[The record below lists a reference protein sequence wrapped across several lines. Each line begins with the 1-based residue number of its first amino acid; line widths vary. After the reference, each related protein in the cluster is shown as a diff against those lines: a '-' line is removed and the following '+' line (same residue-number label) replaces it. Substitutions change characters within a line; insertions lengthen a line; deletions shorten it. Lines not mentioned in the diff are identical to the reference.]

1 MAKREAL
8 PMLNGQNVMG
18 FSGVMAPSQKNG
30 MNDKSKYVRKTSCS
44 ECGSKDNMAIYD
56 DGHGYCFGC
65 SYTMQPEKD
74 KPRKSFIKTVKKPLL
89 KFVNPEALP
98 KRGLTKETCE
108 MFGYG
113 ISEHN
118 GQPVQVATYEDKLG
132 RQAAQHI
139 RFFNK
144 KFIWLGDVT
153 ELQLWGQRLWRQQNT
168 GNMFVTITEGEIDC
182 MSVSQAQ
189 GNKFPVVSLPSGSQS
204 ANKYIAANLKWLSQF
219 VRIVLC
225 FDSDEPGMAAAE
237 KAIKILPAGKAA
249 ICRLPRKDA
258 NEMLLAGEG
267 DELRKLLF
275 QATPVRPDGILN
287 ASNLWEELTKK
298 GSNSVC
304 PFPYPML
311 DQFTKGFRKSQ
322 MITIAAGSGTGKS
335 TICRELAHHFL
346 KNKLTVGYIA
356 LEESVQRTMQGILG
370 VEMNKPL
377 HLEDN
382 VEETE
387 GLKQSFDRLFGTE
400 KLFLY
405 DHFGSMDP
413 DRLIEQI
420 TYLAT
425 AEGVDVVIL
434 DHLTIVVSGIDN
446 VDERRAIDIACTK
459 LRQVVESTGIGLI
472 LVSHL
477 RRPPGLSHEQGQTV
491 STSDLRGSS
500 GILQLSDLCIS
511 AERNQQS
518 ESYAERAEL
527 QLRVLKNRHTGMT
540 GPIDKLLYDQ
550 STGRL
555 VVPMATYFGN

>member
-1 MAKREAL
+1 MVLGL
-8 PMLNGQNVMG
+8 PSMG
-18 FSGVMAPSQKNG
+18 FSGVMALFPEIG
-30 MNDKSKYVRKTSCS
+30 MNNKSKYVRKTSCP

-56 DGHGYCFGC
+56 DGHGFCFGC
-65 SYTMQPEKD
+65 SYTYHPPKE

-89 KFVNPEALP
+89 KFVTPKALP
-98 KRGLTKETCE
+98 KRGITQETCE
-108 MFGYG
+108 LFNYG
-113 ISEHN
+113 ITEHN
-118 GQPVQVATYEDKLG
+118 GVPVQVATYEDNLG
-132 RQAAQHI
+132 RQSAQHI
-139 RFFNK
+139 RYQNK
-144 KFIWLGDVT
+144 RFIWLGDVSN
-153 ELQLWGQRLWRQQNT
+153 LQLWGQKLWRQQNT
-168 GNMFVTITEGEIDC
+168 GKMFVTITEGEIDC

-225 FDSDEPGMAAAE
+225 FDSDEPGMVAAE

-258 NEMLLAGEG
+258 NEMLLNGEG
-267 DELRKLLF
+267 EELRDLLF
-275 QATPVRPDGILN
+275 RATPVRPDGILN
-287 ASNLWEELTKK
+287 ASNLWQELTKK
-298 GSNSVC
+298 GTNSIC
-304 PFPYPML
+304 PFPYPKL
-311 DQFTKGFRKSQ
+311 DEFTKGFRKSQ

-387 GLKQSFDRLFGTE
+387 GLKESFNRLFGSE

-434 DHLTIVVSGIDN
+434 DHLTIVVSGIAD

-472 LVSHL
+472 IVSHL
-477 RRPPGLSHEQGQTV
+477 RRPSGLSHEQGQTV

-518 ESYAERAEL
+518 ESNAERAEL

-555 VVPMATYFGN
+555 VVPMSTYFGEL

>member
-1 MAKREAL
+1 M
-8 PMLNGQNVMG
+8 
-18 FSGVMAPSQKNG
+18 
-30 MNDKSKYVRKTSCS
+30 KSNYVRKTSCS

-65 SYTMQPEKD
+65 GHTYQPPKD

-89 KFVNPEALP
+89 KFVNSEALP

-108 MFGYG
+108 LFGYG
-113 ISEHN
+113 TSEHN
-118 GQPVQVATYEDKLG
+118 GVPVQVATYEDKLG
-132 RQAAQHI
+132 RPTAQHI
-139 RFFNK
+139 RYFNK

-153 ELQLWGQRLWRQQNT
+153 DLQLWGQRLWRQHNT

-237 KAIKILPAGKAA
+237 KAIKILPPGKAA

-267 DELRKLLF
+267 EELRKLLF

-298 GSNSVC
+298 GTSSIC
-304 PFPYPML
+304 PFPYPKL
-311 DQFTKGFRKSQ
+311 DEFTKGFRKSQ

-555 VVPMATYFGN
+555 VVPMSTYFGEL